1 MDLNV
6 GHFDAM
12 VFHGFIVG
20 LWEPLRL
27 ASEPLR
33 GPQWLLV
40 APMLSD
46 VMLWA
51 HLVCF
56 LPYT

>member
-6 GHFDAM
+6 GHFDA
-12 VFHGFIVG
+12 VVLHGFIVG

-40 APMLSD
+40 AIMSSD
-46 VMLWA
+46 VMFWA
-51 HLVCF
+51 PLVCF